1 MQIFKDVLNVQIHHE
16 IVINICST
24 EKWLRVTASTLLH
37 DTKHPWVI
45 SVPPQQILSWL
56 TLVLKIDLFCINSAS
71 SVPMNTSQWLLL

>member
-37 DTKHPWVI
+37 DTKHP
-45 SVPPQQILSWL
+45 
-56 TLVLKIDLFCINSAS
+56 
-71 SVPMNTSQWLLL
+71 